1 MENNSIC
8 ILKTYTIEK
17 KEVSDFID
25 LLEKIKRLKLSKHPD
40 LEIPIHRF
48 NKSYGDRLEEKY
60 IDLMIAIESLVR
72 PSRGSISKQV
82 AIGISMLIG
91 ETSKERRDVR
101 ADVDKA
107 YDIRNKIVHG
117 AMYRVTKDKEP
128 LYYRVEDYLRRAII
142 KVLD

>member
-1 MENNSIC
+1 M
-8 ILKTYTIEK
+8 
-17 KEVSDFID
+17 
-25 LLEKIKRLKLSKHPD
+25 SKHPD